1 MNFTQGIFLVGYAIK
16 ITKMIL
22 IFLKNEFDGSPE
34 EVNLE
39 KKVNFELDHCVSGSI
54 QSGKNAKDMSRY

>member
-22 IFLKNEFDGSPE
+22 IFLKNEFMGRPE
-34 EVNLE
+34 EVNL
-39 KKVNFELDHCVSGSI
+39 KKVKFEDVL
-54 QSGKNAKDMSRY
+54 N

>member
-1 MNFTQGIFLVGYAIK
+1 MRVFHISKRFYEFTQGIFLVGYAIK

-39 KKVNFELDHCVSGSI
+39 KKS
-54 QSGKNAKDMSRY
+54 

>member
-34 EVNLE
+34 EINLE
-39 KKVNFELDHCVSGSI
+39 KKVNFEDVL
-54 QSGKNAKDMSRY
+54 N